1 MQRGFTLIELMI
13 TLAILAILVSATA
26 PSFTRMI
33 EDNRVTTQANTLL
46 SSFSLARFEAIKRG
60 VNVTVT
66 PKSGGYGNGWCVHT
80 GAVCTDGTIRDNEAL
95 AHVAA
100 TGGNSDSDLISAI
113 TYDSFGVNAAAAT
126 RTINLA
132 PPNCKSGDLR
142 LRRLTVSPG
151 GHAAITVVGCP

>member
-13 TLAILAILVSATA
+13 TLAILAIIVSATA

-66 PKSGGYGNGWCVHT
+66 PKTGGYGNGWCVHT
-80 GAVCTDGTIRDNEAL
+80 GAACTDGTIRDNEAL
-95 AHVAA
+95 TQVAA
-100 TGGNSDSDLISAI
+100 SGGQLSTAI
-113 TYDSFGVNAAAAT
+113 TYDSFGVNAAGAM
-126 RTINLA
+126 RTIDLA
-132 PPNCKSGDLR
+132 PPACKTGDMR
-142 LRRLTVSPG
+142 LRRLTVNPG
-151 GHAAITVVGCP
+151 GHAAITVVGCK